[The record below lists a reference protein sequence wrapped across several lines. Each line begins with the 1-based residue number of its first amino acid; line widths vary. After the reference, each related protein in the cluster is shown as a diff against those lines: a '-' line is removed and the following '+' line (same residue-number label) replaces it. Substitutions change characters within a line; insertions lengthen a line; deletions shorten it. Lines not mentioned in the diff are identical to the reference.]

1 VRVRVLAW
9 ITFLSLLRNK
19 VIVLIFG
26 VFLCIVL
33 LVSTPLL
40 TFKSMAGE
48 NQAQAQGMIVNLLSV
63 ITAMV
68 SGFGSLL
75 AAWSAADA
83 VAAEMK
89 TGTILAVLARP
100 VRRWEFLLAKY
111 CGVLLLM
118 AVYVIFM
125 FAVDNILARIAG
137 ERIVTGPWVLLVYP
151 MVRYAIYAALAMW
164 LVTAMHPVFAFVVVM
179 FTGLAAN
186 LVSPASVG
194 AMFLPQ
200 WLRTGLFYVLPSLSL
215 LSEERFLAIT
225 ASALTHT
232 PWQDHAIALAH
243 GLDYALVALL
253 LAAFGFRR
261 RSLTRD

>member
-1 VRVRVLAW
+1 VRIRVLAW
-9 ITFLSLLRNK
+9 ITFLTLLRNK

-26 VFLCIVL
+26 VFLGIVL
-33 LVSTPLL
+33 LMSTPLL

-63 ITAMV
+63 ITSMV

-83 VAAEMK
+83 VASEMK

-111 CGVLLLM
+111 CGVLMLM

-125 FAVDNILARIAG
+125 FTVHNVLAWIAG
-137 ERIVTGPWVLLVYP
+137 QHIVTAPWVLLAYP
-151 MVRYAIYAALAMW
+151 MVRYGIYAALAVC
-164 LVTAMHPVFAFVVVM
+164 LVTVLHPVFAFVIVM
-179 FTGLAAN
+179 LAGLAAN
-186 LVSPASVG
+186 LVSPESLG

-200 WLRTGLFYVLPSLSL
+200 WLRTGLFYVLPSLNL

-225 ASALTHT
+225 SATLKQT
-232 PWQDHAIALAH
+232 PWQDHAVALAH

-261 RSLTRD
+261 RSLTRE

>member
-1 VRVRVLAW
+1 VRIRVLAW
-9 ITFLSLLRNK
+9 NTFQSLLRNK
-19 VIVLIFG
+19 LIVLIFG

-33 LVSTPLL
+33 LMSSPLV
-40 TFKSMAGE
+40 TMKSMAGE

-83 VAAEMK
+83 VASEMK

-111 CGVLLLM
+111 CGVLMLM

-125 FAVDNILARIAG
+125 FAVDDVLAWIAG
-137 ERIVTGPWVLLVYP
+137 QRIVTSPWVLVVYP

-164 LVTAMHPVFAFVVVM
+164 LVTVMHPVFAFVIVM
-179 FTGLAAN
+179 FAGLTAN
-186 LVSPASVG
+186 LVSPESLG

-200 WLRTGLFYVLPSLSL
+200 WLRTGLFYILPSLNL
-215 LSEERFLAIT
+215 LSEDRFLAIT
-225 ASALTHT
+225 AATLKHT
-232 PWQDHAIALAH
+232 PWHEHAIALAH

-253 LAAFGFRR
+253 LAAFCFRR
-261 RSLTRD
+261 RTLARD